1 MPRPLV
7 ALLTDFGTKD
17 SYVGMMK
24 AVMKKTAPDVDFID
38 ITHHITPQNVRE
50 GAFALM
56 NAYKYFPART
66 IFLVVVD
73 PGVGTPR
80 RSIAV
85 ETSDYFF
92 VAPDNGVLSYALRW
106 ETVQRAVRYEP
117 SERGVVSHT
126 FHGRDIFAPVAAT
139 IAREGGI
146 HPSFKAINPNE
157 LVSLPFPS
165 PQVETADD
173 SVNVS
178 GEVISI
184 DRFGNVITSIGE
196 LRWHGENLRLMPVF
210 DDSVNTVWLS
220 PSATVEAGNVTIQ
233 DVNKTY
239 GTVGA
244 GEVLALVGSTGHLE
258 IAVNQG
264 SAAERLGLNVGDT
277 IRVQSAKVEG

>member
-1 MPRPLV
+1 MSRPLV

-24 AVMKKTAPDVDFID
+24 GVMKKTAPDVDFID
-38 ITHHITPQNVRE
+38 VTHHITPQNVRE

-56 NAYKYFPART
+56 NAYRYFPTRT

-73 PGVGTPR
+73 PGVGTQR

-85 ETSDYFF
+85 QTQEYFF

-106 ETVQRAVRYEP
+106 ESIQRAVSYEP

-146 HPSFKAINPNE
+146 HPSFKAIAPDS

-165 PQVETADD
+165 PKVSVVDD
-173 SVNVS
+173 ELSVA

-196 LRWHGENLRLMPVF
+196 LRWHGDRLRLMPVF
-210 DDSVNTVWLS
+210 DDSVGTVWLS
-220 PSATVEAGNVTIQ
+220 QLATVQIGGQDVNHIQKTYGKVEAGTL
-233 DVNKTY
+233 
-239 GTVGA
+239 
-244 GEVLALVGSTGHLE
+244 LALVGSTGHLE

-264 SAAERLGLNVGDT
+264 SAAEKLRVCVGDT
-277 IRVQSAKVEG
+277 IHLRSSRVEE